1 MPNDSSEVFSSL
13 GELIDAALK
22 QRWCTKSY
30 CTTCGSTQF
39 RQALSKMP
47 RQVIVTGLR
56 SIEEEFLSE
65 RRDLVTTIFEQA
77 AYFPDARDMLE
88 PLAGTPA
95 ATFLEKTVR
104 FEDERRAK
112 RQEWDRFQAPE
123 AVEQRRIQAKDD
135 AAAKHAMRREQSAD
149 TFALIRSKF
158 DDMPDRSLLREAFM
172 ADYRFN
178 LGAVGGVLF
187 GRLLSYY
194 RDHQI
199 SQADLAMLDELA
211 SRHGGHWG
219 KLREALIELQV

>member
-104 FEDERRAK
+104 YEDERRAK
-112 RQEWDRFQAPE
+112 RHEWDRFQAPE
-123 AVEQRRIQAKDD
+123 AV
-135 AAAKHAMRREQSAD
+135 
-149 TFALIRSKF
+149 
-158 DDMPDRSLLREAFM
+158 EAFM